1 MTHDWNVAERVF
13 HDKYLWMEVAKW
25 DLDVYRAL
33 SKITRADQS
42 DTLAYRKQLV
52 MGMLKVYIGRDPVYR
67 FPFIIPVNSA
77 VTDCLNDGICY
88 IAGTGVNYT
97 TPYTIAVIMSNPFGP
112 VHYHLCH
119 QTAQMTFS
127 SGVRMIRYTDYT
139 WGVWHQNSLTYTGQ
153 NKNIDEMLT
162 VYRDN
167 PFANFWPVPEIMKL
181 RA

>member
-1 MTHDWNVAERVF
+1 MTHVWNVAERVF

-52 MGMLKVYIGRDPVYR
+52 MGMLRVYIGYEMFDC
-67 FPFIIPVNSA
+67 PFIYAGICN
-77 VTDCLNDGICY
+77 NDGICY
-88 IAGTGVNYT
+88 AAGTGVCD
-97 TPYTIAVIMSNPFGP
+97 NPFGP

-119 QTAQMTFS
+119 ETASMTFS
-127 SGVRMIRYTDYT
+127 GGVKMIRNKDYT
-139 WGVWHQNSLTYTGQ
+139 WTVWYKGHCTCDEP
-153 NKNIDEMLT
+153 NKNIDKMLT

-167 PFANFWPVPEIMKL
+167 PFGNFWPVPELMKL

>member
-52 MGMLKVYIGRDPVYR
+52 MGMLKVYLGRESMYR
-67 FPFIIPVNSA
+67 CPFPALGA
-77 VTDCLNDGICY
+77 VTTCLNDGICY

-97 TPYTIAVIMSNPFGP
+97 TRYTTAVIMSNPFGP

-127 SGVRMIRYTDYT
+127 SGVRMIRESDYT
-139 WGVWHQNSLTYTGQ
+139 WSVYHQNSLTYSGL
-153 NKNIDEMLT
+153 NKNIDKMLT

-167 PFANFWPVPEIMKL
+167 PFGNFWPVIMKL

>member
-1 MTHDWNVAERVF
+1 MTRVWNVAERVF

-52 MGMLKVYIGRDPVYR
+52 MGMLKVYIGPEQPRC
-67 FPFIIPVNSA
+67 PFLMPAGSA
-77 VTDCLNDGICY
+77 LTICSNHGICY

-97 TPYTIAVIMSNPFGP
+97 TPPYTIAVIMSNPFGP
-112 VHYHLCH
+112 VHYHLCNA
-119 QTAQMTFS
+119 TAQMTFS
-127 SGVRMIRYTDYT
+127 SGVRMIRESDYT
-139 WGVWHQNSLTYTGQ
+139 WSVWHQNSPTYTGQ

-167 PFANFWPVPEIMKL
+167 PFANFWPVPELMKL